1 MPIPSGVSTSGR
13 SLLSKLRIANL
24 TRGTL
29 LADRADFAGT
39 GAKARTGLLKHSG
52 LEPGEGLWI
61 APCEAVHTF
70 GMRFPID
77 VVFLDRKKKV
87 VKMRAQVVP
96 RRIAFAFRAFSV
108 LELPAGRLAET
119 ETQCGDQF
127 EFEKFT
133 DSQPV

>member
-1 MPIPSGVSTSGR
+1 MPI
-13 SLLSKLRIANL
+13 LRIANL

-29 LADRADFAGT
+29 LADRADFADT

-70 GMRFPID
+70 LMRFPID
-77 VVFLDRKKKV
+77 VVFLDKKKKV
-87 VKMRAQVVP
+87 VKMRAHLVP

-127 EFEKFT
+127 EFEKFA
-133 DSQPV
+133 DSERQAVSGQHSAFS

>member
-1 MPIPSGVSTSGR
+1 MP
-13 SLLSKLRIANL
+13 KLRVTNI

-29 LADRADFAGT
+29 LADCADT

-52 LEPGEGLWI
+52 LDPGEGLWI

-77 VVFLDRKKKV
+77 VVFLDREKKV
-87 VKMRAQVVP
+87 VKMCARVVP

-119 ETQCGDQF
+119 ETRCGDQF
-127 EFEKFT
+127 VFEKVT
-133 DSQPV
+133 ASRPA

>member
-1 MPIPSGVSTSGR
+1 MPTASGISTSDR
-13 SLLSKLRIANL
+13 VPSRKLRIANV
-24 TRGTL
+24 TRRTM
-29 LADRADFAGT
+29 LADRADFADT

-70 GMRFPID
+70 GMHFPID
-77 VVFLDRKKKV
+77 VVFLDREKKV
-87 VKMRAQVVP
+87 VKMRAHVVP

-127 EFEKFT
+127 EFEKVA
-133 DSQPV
+133 P

>member
-1 MPIPSGVSTSGR
+1 MPIRPPR
-13 SLLSKLRIANL
+13 SPKLRIANL
-24 TRGTL
+24 TRGTVV
-29 LADRADFAGT
+29 ADRADFADT

-77 VVFLDRKKKV
+77 VVFLDRDKKV
-87 VKMRAQVVP
+87 VKMRAQLVP
-96 RRIAFAFRAFSV
+96 RRIAVAFRASSV

-127 EFEKFT
+127 EFEKV
-133 DSQPV
+133 SNPQPV

>member
-1 MPIPSGVSTSGR
+1 MPIRPPR
-13 SLLSKLRIANL
+13 SPKLRIANL
-24 TRGTL
+24 TRGTVV
-29 LADRADFAGT
+29 ADRADFADT

-77 VVFLDRKKKV
+77 VVFLDRDKKV
-87 VKMRAQVVP
+87 VKMRAQLVP
-96 RRIAFAFRAFSV
+96 RRIAFAVRASSV

-127 EFEKFT
+127 EFEKV
-133 DSQPV
+133 SNPQPA